1 MALWI
6 PRLEWNEK
14 TEAGD
19 ASIGSPTIINMADT
33 SNLVIGM
40 ICTGTGIPT
49 GAKIASKTASSVT
62 LDSNAT
68 ANTTGATYTFFW
80 RYDFEFPPVKDSEFV
95 YKPKNAVAASLS
107 GLQQV
112 QTLHLE
118 AERDME
124 FWFVNQTDA
133 DLLRDNFYLYAYKG
147 NSFRYFPDK
156 DEVPVYTVELNKYE
170 FKRIRQ
176 VKKHPNFK
184 YSLGFSIRYVVE

>member
-6 PRLEWNEK
+6 PRIEWKEV

-19 ASIGSPTIINMADT
+19 ASIGSPTIINMANTADIE
-33 SNLVIGM
+33 VGM
-40 ICTGTGIPT
+40 TCTGTGVPANT
-49 GAKIASKTASSVT
+49 TVLSKTASSVT
-62 LDSNAT
+62 LTANAT
-68 ANTTGATYTFFW
+68 SNTTASTYTFFW
-80 RYDFEFPPVKDSEFV
+80 RYDFEFPPVKDTEFNR
-95 YKPKNAVAASLS
+95 KPRNSVSSSLS

-118 AERDME
+118 AERDLE

-147 NSFRYFPDK
+147 NAFRYFPDK

-170 FKRIRQ
+170 FKRNRQ

-184 YSLGFSIRYVVE
+184 YSLNLSIRYVVE